1 MGHNIVYSF
10 IHCIDAPRK
19 SHGKLPFLSELL
31 SSRRRRR
38 QAATQDHAPPT
49 ELVPSPIDELDR
61 PLNAEPVITGIKV
74 GNLSKSSQS
83 RRDAAVPGPSRLRRF
98 RLTEE
103 ALEYFQQFSHVSVCM
118 FGVITTLLFTTN
130 YICFVILPQHQRLL
144 SLSHCPLDPWQ
155 RSGSMPAYSS
165 TG

>member
-1 MGHNIVYSF
+1 MRPARTISGQVLCSRSSCVGHNIVYSF
-10 IHCIDAPRK
+10 AHCTDAPRK

-38 QAATQDHAPPT
+38 QAATQDRAPST

-83 RRDAAVPGPSRLRRF
+83 RRDDAVPGPSRLRRF

-118 FGVITTLLFTTN
+118 VGMVTTLLFTTN
-130 YICFVILPQHQRLL
+130 YILTHLKGF
-144 SLSHCPLDPWQ
+144 
-155 RSGSMPAYSS
+155 
-165 TG
+165 